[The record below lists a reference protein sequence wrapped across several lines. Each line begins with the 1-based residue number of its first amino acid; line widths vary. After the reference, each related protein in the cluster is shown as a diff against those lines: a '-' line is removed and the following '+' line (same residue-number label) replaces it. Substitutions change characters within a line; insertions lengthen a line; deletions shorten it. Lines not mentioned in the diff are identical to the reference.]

1 MWRLYCKNLSEA
13 VVIRS
18 KVKSL
23 VASLPPEIAMSP
35 ITYIDFASPHQFR
48 DYFAEPFRI
57 KRISFSHEQEVRL
70 ITQDMPITNSV
81 DGRKRFDMS
90 SPNDRLGKSI
100 QLAHFEDLIEEIR
113 LSPFA
118 APWLHRTLSDLL
130 QKLGVTIPINK
141 SEIEIYPFAAH

>member
-1 MWRLYCKNLSEA
+1 MESTDLSPEENLWRYLDLGKFLELISARSLYLT
-13 VVIRS
+13 R
-18 KVKSL
+18 
-23 VASLPPEIAMSP
+23 
-35 ITYIDFASPHQFR
+35 
-48 DYFAEPFRI
+48 EPFRI